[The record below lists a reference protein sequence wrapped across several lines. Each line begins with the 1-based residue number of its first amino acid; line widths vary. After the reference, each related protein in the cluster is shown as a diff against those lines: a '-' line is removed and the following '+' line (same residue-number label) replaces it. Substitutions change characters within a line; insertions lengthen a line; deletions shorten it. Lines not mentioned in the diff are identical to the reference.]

1 MAGYCDIGAVQAHN
15 AQRRYSAQ
23 TTPSTEQVLS
33 FITSRAAELD
43 VMLLDRGIA
52 VPVTAASPASYAW
65 LAAVNA
71 YGAAADAEAAMFP
84 ASVER
89 DETPHV
95 TYLRKRWEEMTS
107 ALRDGAISL
116 QDAPRLPDSS
126 GSRGPRWLKG
136 SERATAWFRR
146 ESLDYGAET

>member
-1 MAGYCDIGAVQAHN
+1 MAGYCTIAEVQAHN

-43 VMLLDRGIA
+43 VMLLDRGIS
-52 VPVTAASPASYAW
+52 VPVATTSPAARAW
-65 LAAVNA
+65 LSAVNA
-71 YGAAADAEAAMFP
+71 YGAAADAEASMFP

-95 TYLRKRWEEMTS
+95 TYLRKRWEEMTT
-107 ALRDGAISL
+107 ALRDGSISL
-116 QDAPRLPDSS
+116 QDAPRLPDST
-126 GSRGPRWLKG
+126 GSRGPRGIKG
-136 SERATAWFRR
+136 SDRATAWFRR
-146 ESLDYGAET
+146 DQAYYGVES

>member
-1 MAGYCDIGAVQAHN
+1 MGYCDIGHVQAHN
-15 AQRRYSAQ
+15 PTRRYSAQ

-33 FITSRAAELD
+33 FITTRAAELD
-43 VMLLDRGIA
+43 VMLLDRGIS
-52 VPVTAASPASYAW
+52 VPVTTAAPASYAW
-65 LAAVNA
+65 LTAVNA

-84 ASVER
+84 ASMER

-95 TYLRKRWEEMTS
+95 AYLRRRWEEMTT

-116 QDAPRLPDSS
+116 QDAPRLPDST
-126 GSRGPRWLKG
+126 GSRGPRGLKG
-136 SERATAWFRR
+136 SDRATAWFRR